1 MGQPN
6 HLWTNDGS
14 GHFTDVSASAGSAL
28 SRALPSRAAAACDF
42 DRDGDLDLA
51 VTANN
56 SVLQLLRNDAPR
68 AGRWLGLRLLNRE
81 TGSPAIGAEVTLRSG
96 TRSWRRS
103 LRAGTSYLAGNPPE
117 LHFGLGTVPD
127 RVQAKIR
134 WPSGATSTLELE
146 VDGWRTVREGD

>member
-1 MGQPN
+1 
-6 HLWTNDGS
+6 
-14 GHFTDVSASAGSAL
+14 VSASAGSAL

-117 LHFGLGTVPD
+117 LHFGLGAVPD
-127 RVQAKIR
+127 RVQAEIR

-146 VDGWRTVREGD
+146 VDGWRTVREAN